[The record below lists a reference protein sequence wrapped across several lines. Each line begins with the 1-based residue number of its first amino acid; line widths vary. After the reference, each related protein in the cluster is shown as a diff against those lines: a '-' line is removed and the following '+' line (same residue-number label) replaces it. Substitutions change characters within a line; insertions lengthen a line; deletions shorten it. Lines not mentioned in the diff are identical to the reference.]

1 MFFQAQ
7 EMTHQPHFLKQNL
20 VKNIYLYSVLLIC
33 SSMFLFKGNE
43 MITDTIG
50 YCTFNPDIQFQ
61 EFVDKEKKYYCN
73 MDKLNINIFCQKLN
87 EQQLDAE
94 KKKFVE
100 RELFRQ
106 KNNILRGSFH
116 ILLIL
121 IFAFFHLLILRK
133 NKENISLQK

>member
-1 MFFQAQ
+1 
-7 EMTHQPHFLKQNL
+7 
-20 VKNIYLYSVLLIC
+20 
-33 SSMFLFKGNE
+33 MFLFKGNE